1 MTDDMKNLKV
11 SLLLLLTVFMIQNLS
26 AQHYIIPLWSGE
38 IPNSQKSG
46 DVEMIDNSAGLMG
59 YHLVQNPDIKVFLPT
74 KRNSTGQALIICPGG
89 GYQGLAYDWE
99 GLDYAKYLNTIGVA
113 GIVLKYRL
121 PVSKSNVIPYKS
133 PLMDVQR
140 AIRITRFNAAKWN
153 IDPKKI
159 GVMGSSAGGH
169 LASTAGTHFDYGN
182 TEVKDSIERMSCR
195 PDFMVLMYPV
205 ITFTEPYT
213 HKGSRDNLLGKNADP
228 KLVTEFS
235 NELQV
240 RDDTPPAFIVHGD
253 DDTGV
258 PVENSLMF
266 YTALRKH
273 KISAELHIYSEGGH
287 GFGLAVNKGHH
298 EFWPQAC
305 HEWLKWLNTQYK
317 K

>member
-1 MTDDMKNLKV
+1 MKYLKAP
-11 SLLLLLTVFMIQNLS
+11 LLLLLTVFMVQNLK
-26 AQHYIIPLWSGE
+26 AQHYTIPLWKGE

-46 DVEMIDNSAGLMG
+46 DVEMIDNSTGLMG

-74 KRNSTGQALIICPGG
+74 KRNATGQALIICPGG

-182 TEVKDSIERMSCR
+182 AEAKDSIEKMSCR
-195 PDFMVLMYPV
+195 PDFMILMYPV

-228 KLVTEFS
+228 KLVNEFS

-240 RDDTPPAFIVHGD
+240 KDETPPAFIVCAD

-258 PVENSLMF
+258 PDENSLMF
-266 YTALRKH
+266 YAALRKH
-273 KISAELHIYSEGGH
+273 HIPAEMHIYCSGGH
-287 GFGLAVNKGHH
+287 GFGLAVNKGGA

-305 HEWLKWLNTQYK
+305 HEWLKWLDTKYK

>member
-1 MTDDMKNLKV
+1 MNNLKTA
-11 SLLLLLTVFMIQNLS
+11 LLFFLIVLMFENLN
-26 AQHYIIPLWSGE
+26 AQHYTIPLWSGE
-38 IPNSQKSG
+38 IPNSQKSS
-46 DVEMIDNSAGLMG
+46 DVEKIDNSTGLMG
-59 YHLVQNPDIKVFLPT
+59 YSLVQIPDIKVFLPT
-74 KRNSTGQALIICPGG
+74 KRNATGQALIICPGG

-182 TEVKDSIERMSCR
+182 AEAKDSIDRVSCR
-195 PDFMVLMYPV
+195 PDFMILMYPV
-205 ITFTEPYT
+205 ITFTQPSM
-213 HKGSRDNLLGKNADP
+213 HKGSRDNLLGKEPNPELD
-228 KLVTEFS
+228 KEFS

-240 RDDTPPAFIVHGD
+240 KKDTPPTLLVLAD

-258 PVENSLMF
+258 PAENSLLF
-266 YTALRKH
+266 YEALRKN

-305 HEWLKWLNTQYK
+305 HEWLKWLDTKYK

>member
-1 MTDDMKNLKV
+1 MNNLKTA
-11 SLLLLLTVFMIQNLS
+11 LLFILIVLMFENLN
-26 AQHYIIPLWSGE
+26 AQHYTIPLWKGE
-38 IPNSQKSG
+38 IPNSQKSS
-46 DVEMIDNSAGLMG
+46 DVEKIDNSTGLMG
-59 YHLVQNPDIKVFLPT
+59 YSLVQIPDIKVFLPT
-74 KRNSTGQALIICPGG
+74 KRNATGQALIICPGG

-182 TEVKDSIERMSCR
+182 AEAKDSIDRVSCR
-195 PDFMVLMYPV
+195 PDFMILMYPV
-205 ITFTEPYT
+205 ITFTQPSM
-213 HKGSRDNLLGKNADP
+213 HKGSRDNLLGKEPNPELD
-228 KLVTEFS
+228 KEFS

-240 RDDTPPAFIVHGD
+240 KKDTPPTLLVLAD

-258 PVENSLMF
+258 PAENSLLF
-266 YTALRKH
+266 YEALRKN
-273 KISAELHIYSEGGH
+273 KISAEMHIYAQGGH
-287 GFGLAVNKGHH
+287 GFGLGVNKSEL
-298 EFWPQAC
+298 EFWPQTC
-305 HEWLKWLNTQYK
+305 HQWLKWLDSRAKNK
-317 K
+317 VF